1 MPATRGRTT
10 CRTASTSRASQR
22 VRPRARDR
30 PRLPQSRADRII
42 SSPPRLAVA
51 FLREEKDMKKRRY
64 LPTWTL
70 LAVAALAL
78 PGIAHARDRDQ
89 FRLVEAPIATFP
101 KAFRPGP
108 PPPKDLLR
116 CTPAGIP
123 ATDQPVQRP
132 TTFMP
137 AKEPA
142 AP

>member
-30 PRLPQSRADRII
+30 PRLPQSRADRIS

-70 LAVAALAL
+70 LALAALAL
-78 PGIAHARDRDQ
+78 PGIAHARARY
-89 FRLVEAPIATFP
+89 LVGLVVAAIAHLHD
-101 KAFRPGP
+101 ACRS
-108 PPPKDLLR
+108 
-116 CTPAGIP
+116 
-123 ATDQPVQRP
+123 V
-132 TTFMP
+132 
-137 AKEPA
+137 
-142 AP
+142 